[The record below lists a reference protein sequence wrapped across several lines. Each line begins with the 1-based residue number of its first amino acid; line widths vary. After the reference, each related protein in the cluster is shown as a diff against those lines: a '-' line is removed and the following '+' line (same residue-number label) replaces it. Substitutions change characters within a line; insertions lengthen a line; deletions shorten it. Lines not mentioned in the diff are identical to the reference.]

1 MVHALNAFLWRFGR
15 LVISLEFLGS
25 LFALYS
31 VIVITCND
39 DLRNAKGHPM
49 LGMAFEILFL
59 SHLMR
64 YDGVACVVAT
74 CFLLSG
80 WTWCASRRDLSFSY
94 YFSVFRTIFLRTLAS
109 LLSSLLFLF
118 LLHFFY
124 KFSSFELDSLSF
136 LSQV

>member
-49 LGMAFEILFL
+49 LGMAFEISFL

-64 YDGVACVVAT
+64 YDGVA
-74 CFLLSG
+74 
-80 WTWCASRRDLSFSY
+80 
-94 YFSVFRTIFLRTLAS
+94 
-109 LLSSLLFLF
+109 
-118 LLHFFY
+118 
-124 KFSSFELDSLSF
+124 
-136 LSQV
+136 